1 MTNHRAVSSIRVIVA
16 FLVSAV
22 ALGMFTSVAGAEVT
36 AFTVTLTPR
45 RAEPGATVAIASSCT
60 FTEGDE
66 FSKVEVSLE
75 GTTVTLTPLGP
86 PVPDGAGFRQ
96 DLSGSLIAP
105 SEPGIYLVTERC
117 LTTNGESGGN
127 QALTVLTPS
136 TTVPETTVPTS
147 TPPTSSVPSSTVPQL
162 VPPAA
167 RATGAVAGSANPQ
180 ELAVTGRYSAYSALV
195 GAALIMLGIG
205 FSLLSRRVE
214 AN

>member
-1 MTNHRAVSSIRVIVA
+1 MKNQRAVSVRVLA
-16 FLVSAV
+16 CFLVSAA
-22 ALGMFTSVAGAEVT
+22 ALGMLSSVAGAEVT

-75 GTTVTLTPLGP
+75 STTVTLTPLGP
-86 PVPDGAGFRQ
+86 PVADGAGFRQ
-96 DLSGSLIAP
+96 DLSGSIIAP

-117 LTTNGESGGN
+117 LTVNGESSGN

-147 TPPTSSVPSSTVPQL
+147 TPPTSSVPSSTASQPVPS
-162 VPPAA
+162 AA
-167 RATGAVAGSANPQ
+167 GATAAAAGPANPQ
-180 ELAVTGRYSAYSALV
+180 ELAVTGRYSAYSAMF
-195 GAALIMLGIG
+195 GAALLLLGLG

-214 AN
+214 AS